1 MTQVPK
7 TAAGFNMD
15 FKALKKDLDM
25 QISYLKRIPINSYY
39 KSYFAKTELET
50 GIFSE
55 ILRTLAEKVSG
66 AEDSQWACTL
76 MLALSKTFKFDM
88 LLMFVE
94 DQETAHINKIVEKIR
109 QVDPAKAD
117 KVA

>member
-1 MTQVPK
+1 
-7 TAAGFNMD
+7 
-15 FKALKKDLDM
+15 
-25 QISYLKRIPINSYY
+25 
-39 KSYFAKTELET
+39 
-50 GIFSE
+50 
-55 ILRTLAEKVSG
+55 
-66 AEDSQWACTL
+66 